1 MKQRRKFIL
10 FYLSIICLFS
20 CTAPYPNTILRVENI
35 IKEYPD
41 SALTILDSLS
51 ESITKESQSARM
63 YYYLLL
69 TEARDRCYVPHTS
82 DSLMLSVTD
91 YYERENDK
99 DKLIK
104 SYYYTGRVYLDLHEG
119 PTALSYFHKAFDI
132 STDSK
137 NYALLGRIYSQMG
150 TLFAYEGLTEEVLQ
164 AYRNAY
170 HYLQLGKDSLTSAY
184 ALRDLGRAF
193 NLLEI
198 TDSTI
203 YYYNKAYQLANSNGD
218 IQREVNILEE
228 LAGIYIQMG
237 KYDEALKTLQE
248 TNSKWQDEKDIN
260 YDVWGNFYVS
270 IGQKDSAAY
279 YFKKNIGHNNVYS
292 DIGAY
297 RNLYEIEKERGN
309 YEEGL
314 AYLEKYTE
322 CSDSI
327 YDISNTESLRKIKA
341 LYDYQHIEKE
351 KEYWRKKNA
360 EQRAWIIF
368 IVIAIVLGVIILI
381 RYNRN
386 RKAMIR
392 EQEKKLHEINEQ
404 QYRKSQ
410 LYIEENKK
418 KIEELKEKVKSFEQE
433 NNDLQQKLLL
443 AKKEKLEQTN
453 QAIETSQREQALL
466 EEALRRSDIYA
477 YCYRAIEDSSI
488 RLTETEWK
496 ELENIINDTYDN
508 FTNKLFILHPSI
520 TKMELRIC
528 LLLKIK
534 IPVSTISQLVCRT
547 QSAVSMSRKQLYKKI
562 FNKEGTPANLDD
574 FIVSF

>member
-41 SALTILDSLS
+41 SALTILNSLS

-69 TEARDRCYVPHTS
+69 IEARDRCYVPHTS
-82 DSLMLSVTD
+82 DSLILSITN
-91 YYERENDK
+91 YYERKKDR
-99 DKLIK
+99 DKLMK
-104 SYYYTGRVYLDLHEG
+104 SYYYTGRVYLDLYEN
-119 PTALSYFHKAFDI
+119 PTALSYFHKALDI
-132 STDSK
+132 STGSK
-137 NYALLGRIYSQMG
+137 DYALLGRIYSQMG
-150 TLFAYEGLTEEVLQ
+150 TLFAYEDITEEVLE
-164 AYRNAY
+164 AY
-170 HYLQLGKDSLTSAY
+170 HKSYYYFLLGKDSLTSAY
-184 ALRDLGRAF
+184 ALRDLARAF
-193 NLLEI
+193 DLLEVP
-198 TDSTI
+198 DSTI
-203 YYYNKAYQLANSNGD
+203 YYYNKAYELAQSNKDKKREVAILQELAN
-218 IQREVNILEE
+218 VYLE
-228 LAGIYIQMG
+228 MD
-237 KYDEALKTLQE
+237 KSDEALKIIQKMDNKLL
-248 TNSKWQDEKDIN
+248 DEQGLNFGI
-260 YDVWGNFYVS
+260 WGNFYMKT
-270 IGQKDSAAY
+270 GEKDSAVY
-279 YFKKNIGHNNVYS
+279 YLKQNIGRNNLYTS
-292 DIGAY
+292 AKAY
-297 RNLYEIEKERGN
+297 WNLYEIEKERNN
-309 YEEGL
+309 YEKGL
-314 AYLEKYTE
+314 IYLEKYTE

-327 YDISNTESLRKIKA
+327 YNASNTESLRKIKA
-341 LYDYQHIEKE
+341 LYDFQHLKKE
-351 KEYWRKKNA
+351 KEYLRKKNA
-360 EQRAWIIF
+360 EQQAWIIF

-443 AKKEKLEQTN
+443 AKKERLEQTN

-534 IPVSTISQLVCRT
+534 IPVSIISQLVCRT

>member
-1 MKQRRKFIL
+1 MKIQMEVNVKNINNL
-10 FYLSIICLFS
+10 VSKVYKGSIAEEIGIEVGDVLLSV
-20 CTAPYPNTILRVENI
+20 NGERVEDI
-35 IKEYPD
+35 IQYKFLISDEYIE
-41 SALTILDSLS
+41 LEIQK
-51 ESITKESQSARM
+51 I
-63 YYYLLL
+63 
-69 TEARDRCYVPHTS
+69 
-82 DSLMLSVTD
+82 
-91 YYERENDK
+91 N
-99 DKLIK
+99 
-104 SYYYTGRVYLDLHEG
+104 GRVY
-119 PTALSYFHKAFDI
+119 
-132 STDSK
+132 
-137 NYALLGRIYSQMG
+137 
-150 TLFAYEGLTEEVLQ
+150 
-164 AYRNAY
+164 
-170 HYLQLGKDSLTSAY
+170 
-184 ALRDLGRAF
+184 
-193 NLLEI
+193 
-198 TDSTI
+198 
-203 YYYNKAYQLANSNGD
+203 
-218 IQREVNILEE
+218 
-228 LAGIYIQMG
+228 
-237 KYDEALKTLQE
+237 
-248 TNSKWQDEKDIN
+248 
-260 YDVWGNFYVS
+260 
-270 IGQKDSAAY
+270 
-279 YFKKNIGHNNVYS
+279 
-292 DIGAY
+292 
-297 RNLYEIEKERGN
+297 LYEIEKERGN

-351 KEYWRKKNA
+351 KEYLRKKNA